1 MTLMLIDS
9 VQVIIGVGVVVAF
22 TDPVAAVDFVVA
34 FGVSDAADVGGV
46 DFAHVAYFVG
56 TVHRYL

>member
-1 MTLMLIDS
+1 M
-9 VQVIIGVGVVVAF
+9 GVVVAF